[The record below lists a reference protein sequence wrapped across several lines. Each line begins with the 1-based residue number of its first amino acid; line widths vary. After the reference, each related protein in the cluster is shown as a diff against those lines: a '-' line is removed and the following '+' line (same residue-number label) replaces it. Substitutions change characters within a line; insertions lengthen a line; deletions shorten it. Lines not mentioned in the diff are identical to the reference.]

1 MKDYKME
8 WGNLI
13 LSNFFSSFF
22 LLGFFFCLTISAN
35 AISILPLNIKIG
47 HSVNKGACTCALK
60 PGLSFKEQQGRQFV
74 LYCVGD

>member
-13 LSNFFSSFF
+13 LSNCFSFF
-22 LLGFFFCLTISAN
+22 WLDFFFCLTISAN
-35 AISILPLNIKIG
+35 AISILPLIIKIG

-60 PGLSFKEQQGRQFV
+60 PGLSFMEQRGRQFV